1 LKKISTI
8 LKILIAQTIL
18 IVVILAIIEVV
29 GQLHAFYKPAY
40 DTLSTIPDKVVG
52 WRMAPNLEYV
62 HAGHHWYER
71 EFRAEVKVNSLGFRD
86 YDRTPIKPADTIRIV
101 VLGDSF
107 VAAEEVSFKDT
118 PAQVLEQRLNLSI
131 ATNQSRK
138 FEALNFGIGGFGIG
152 HSFLTW
158 NEYAKTFDPDYV
170 FLFIFEGDIWR
181 SVSPVSAITNNIIQP
196 HQLNVS
202 PFFALSQSDNNNFR
216 TLLEIL
222 NFRSFHQILLDLKAQ
237 KLTTGKISPPTE
249 EEYLNLTNSL
259 KSHITEGKIAR
270 ISENLNQSDLLL
282 YAHKESVFDEF
293 VRLQNKK
300 IKSGM
305 GEDRTQVR
313 KHGIFLLDLWGK
325 IGVGLKMLHQRLRPK
340 IIMEEEFDGLIKTY
354 GPETRDV
361 FSGNENFPNFE
372 KVVFINLKI
381 LEQLNENITIGGMK
395 LIVIDASSQIKK
407 QESLPAILFA
417 TILEK
422 YCKVNGIGYIPLHQ
436 YLKKAKANGIQT
448 SWTTDAHFNENGY
461 RIFGEAMFRW
471 IETHKN

>member
-1 LKKISTI
+1 MKKSSAI
-8 LKILIAQTIL
+8 LKILVAQALTVL
-18 IVVILAIIEVV
+18 IILALIEMV
-29 GQLHAFYKPAY
+29 GQLYAFYKPAY
-40 DTLSTIPDKVVG
+40 ETLSAIPDKVVG

-86 YDRTPIKPADTIRIV
+86 YNRSAIKPADTTRIV

-131 ATNQSRK
+131 GTNQSRK
-138 FEALNFGIGGFGIG
+138 FEALNFGIGGVGIG
-152 HSFLTW
+152 QNFLTW
-158 NEYAKTFDPDYV
+158 HEYAKTFDPDYV

-181 SVSPVSAITNNIIQP
+181 SVSPLSAITNNIIEP
-196 HQLNVS
+196 HQLNVR
-202 PFFALSQSDNNNFR
+202 PFFGLSQSPNNNFR

-222 NFRSFHQILLDLKAQ
+222 NFRPFHQILLDLKVQ

-249 EEYLNLTNSL
+249 EEYLNLENSL
-259 KSHITEGKIAR
+259 KSRITEEKITQ
-270 ISENLNQSDLLL
+270 ISESLNQSNLLL

-293 VRLQNKK
+293 VRLQNER

-313 KHGIFLLDLWGK
+313 KHKIFLLDLWEK
-325 IGVGLKMLHQRLRPK
+325 IGIGLKMLNQRLRPK
-340 IIMEEEFDGLIKTY
+340 LVMEEEFDSLIKTY
-354 GPETRDV
+354 GPEKGDV

-381 LEQLNENITIGGMK
+381 LEQLNENITVDGIK

-417 TILEK
+417 TILKK
-422 YCKVNGIGYIPLHQ
+422 YCEVNGIGYIPLYQ
-436 YLKKAKANGIQT
+436 SLKKAKAKGIQT
-448 SWTTDAHFNENGY
+448 SWSTDAHFNENGY
-461 RIFGEAMFRW
+461 RIFGEAMFQW